1 MSRSLLVVAICFAT
15 ATWLLAEEPA
25 SSEKTAYK
33 APAVLQAPKDAA
45 PAATMSARRKIEA
58 QLQSPAKLDFGDRQT
73 VTIREVLDQL
83 RQQHLSVRFDMP
95 TVSGALASYERAT
108 GKNIAIARSA
118 PADESAEIAPA
129 NVSRQKPVPAPTD
142 EGPETAKSDAA
153 HETTERTES
162 PSSAEDLRSQ
172 MATLLET
179 QVDLSTIDLASVS
192 VATVVR
198 HAFDAVPVSL
208 WEDDFAGLPIEPTDA
223 WHLDYVVEDDGLL
236 VTTRLNALTRKE
248 THVYSV
254 KHLKDFTPDE
264 LAKVI
269 RQSVRPWSWRS
280 QINEFAEQLKLAA
293 AHVSPKTVSELMK
306 SSVQLTSCAVPVQ
319 TAKVSD
325 ATDAP
330 ECKTCDAKPAS
341 EAGSSDA
348 AQLTE
353 DASTVIDV
361 LTAFAQAAVS
371 AVEIVHYA
379 DPPTGTI
386 QTLPGKLVITQSQ
399 AAHRE
404 IAELLKELGED

>member
-1 MSRSLLVVAICFAT
+1 
-15 ATWLLAEEPA
+15 
-25 SSEKTAYK
+25 
-33 APAVLQAPKDAA
+33 
-45 PAATMSARRKIEA
+45 
-58 QLQSPAKLDFGDRQT
+58 
-73 VTIREVLDQL
+73 
-83 RQQHLSVRFDMP
+83 
-95 TVSGALASYERAT
+95 
-108 GKNIAIARSA
+108 
-118 PADESAEIAPA
+118 
-129 NVSRQKPVPAPTD
+129 
-142 EGPETAKSDAA
+142 
-153 HETTERTES
+153 
-162 PSSAEDLRSQ
+162 

-179 QVDLSTIDLASVS
+179 PVDLSTIDLASVS
-192 VATVVR
+192 IATVLR

-248 THVYSV
+248 THVYAV

-280 QINEFAEQLKLAA
+280 QINELGEQLKQAA
-293 AHVSPKTVSELMK
+293 AHVSPETVSSLMK
-306 SSVQLTSCAVPVQ
+306 SGVQLTTCAVPVQ
-319 TAKVSD
+319 ATKVSD

-330 ECKTCDAKPAS
+330 ECKACDAKPAA
-341 EAGSSDA
+341 ETGSSDT
-348 AQLTE
+348 AQFTE

-404 IAELLKELGED
+404 IAELLKELGEE